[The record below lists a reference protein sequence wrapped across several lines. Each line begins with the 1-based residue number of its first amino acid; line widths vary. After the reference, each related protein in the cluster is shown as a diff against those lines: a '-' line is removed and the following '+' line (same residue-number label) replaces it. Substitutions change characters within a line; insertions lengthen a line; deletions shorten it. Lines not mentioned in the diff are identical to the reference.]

1 MTNEQ
6 LEQLLLPDAFPEKT
20 TTVTLV
26 ETHASWVLLT
36 DQFAYKIKKPVKFSF
51 LDFSTPEKRLF
62 YCQRELVLNARLE
75 PDVYLAVLNVVQTDT
90 GIRINADGEVIDAAL
105 KMKRLDTN
113 RQMDKLLEQN
123 AVLPSDIEKIAVKLA
138 AFHARADV
146 ITTPADTETMHTN
159 FADILRI
166 RDFLTA
172 YLKPE
177 TFHVLEDAVEMTRL
191 FLNRHAGRLQE
202 RTQHGFVVDGHGD
215 LHAGNIF
222 LLQEPVIFDCLEFN
236 DDFRKVD
243 MLDDLAFLCL
253 NLDYYQHPDLEAHF
267 LEHYL
272 AEMPAMRDAEDRRIF
287 NYYKLYRANVR
298 LKVAFLKAKQHP
310 EASKEFHTEFGIA
323 QRYFQLFE
331 QYLHFLE

>member
-1 MTNEQ
+1 MTNAQ
-6 LEQLLLPDAFPEKT
+6 IQQLLLPDAFPEKT
-20 TTVTLV
+20 MTVTLV
-26 ETHASWVLLT
+26 ETHISWVLLT

-75 PDVYLAVLNVVQTDT
+75 PDVYLSVLNVVQTDA
-90 GIRINADGEVIDAAL
+90 GIRINTDGEVIDSVL

-123 AVLPSDIEKIAVKLA
+123 AVLPSDLEKLAVKLA
-138 AFHARADV
+138 AFHARAEV
-146 ITTPADTETMHTN
+146 IHTPANVDALHAN

-166 RDFLTA
+166 RDFLTD
-172 YLKPE
+172 YLKSE
-177 TFHVLEDAVEMTRL
+177 TFHVLEDSVELTRH
-191 FLNRHAGRLQE
+191 FLNRHAE
-202 RTQHGFVVDGHGD
+202 RFQARVQQGFVVDGHGD

-236 DDFRKVD
+236 DEFRKVD
-243 MLDDLAFLCL
+243 MLDELAFLCL
-253 NLDYYQHPDLEAHF
+253 NLDYYQLSDLEAHF

-310 EASKEFHTEFGIA
+310 EGSEPFYAEFKIA

-331 QYLHFLE
+331 QYLHLLE